1 VKKSRLDPDSQSIK
15 TGEKKRGLLP
25 GLKVADGFTKHPF
38 DAEFGLKTSG
48 LIPGRHLKSGHPHDR
63 HATAYF
69 GVAPS
74 VFLELLGR
82 WRQSRPAAPIEQTT
96 FIDLGAG
103 MGRAMLIAALQP
115 FRAVV
120 GVELNPALVR
130 LARRNVTRWRKIANP
145 QAPMRL
151 VCGDAADYVFPNGP
165 CVVFLFNSFGATVM
179 RRLLKGMARSFATRP
194 GELEILYVNNEQESV
209 LESQPGLVRLFHG
222 QVKRSPQDAKA
233 DFQIMANQPDGE
245 YASADYEDCSIWR
258 WVGKPGTTR
267 EGPPGR
273 RIFLSKDH

>member
-1 VKKSRLDPDSQSIK
+1 MEIV
-15 TGEKKRGLLP
+15 EKKRRLLP
-25 GLKVADGFTKHPF
+25 GLKVADGFTRHPF
-38 DAEFGLKTSG
+38 DTAFGLRTSG
-48 LIPGRHLKSGHPHDR
+48 LILGRYLKSGHPHDR

-74 VFLELLGR
+74 VFRELLRR
-82 WRQSRPAAPIEQTT
+82 WRQSRPAAAIEQTT

-103 MGRAMLIAALQP
+103 MGRAMLIAALLP
-115 FRAVV
+115 FQAVV

-130 LARRNVTRWRKIANP
+130 LARQNMTRWRKIADP

-165 CVVFLFNSFGATVM
+165 CVAFLFNPFGATVM
-179 RRLLKGMARSFATRP
+179 RRLMRGMSKSFARRP
-194 GELEILYVNNEQESV
+194 GELDVLYINNEQESV
-209 LESQPGLVRLFHG
+209 IEAQAGFARLFHG
-222 QVKRSPQDAKA
+222 QVKRSRRDARA

-258 WVGKPGTTR
+258 WAGKPGIIQQRPT
-267 EGPPGR
+267 GR
-273 RIFLSKDH
+273 RIFIQRVTRI

>member
-1 VKKSRLDPDSQSIK
+1 MKKSRPQPGSPSIRP
-15 TGEKKRGLLP
+15 GEKNRRLLP
-25 GLKVADGFTKHPF
+25 GLKVADGFMRHPF
-38 DAEFGLKTSG
+38 DAAFGLRTSG

-74 VFLELLGR
+74 VFRELLRR
-82 WRQSRPAAPIEQTT
+82 WRQLRPAAPIEQTT

-130 LARRNVTRWRKIANP
+130 LARRNMTRWRKIANP

-151 VCGDAADYVFPNGP
+151 VCGDVADFVFPDGP
-165 CVVFLFNSFGATVM
+165 CVAFLFNPFGATVM
-179 RRLLKGMARSFATRP
+179 RRLLRRTSRTFLRRR
-194 GELEILYVNNEQESV
+194 GELDLLYVNNEQESV
-209 LESQPGLVRLFHG
+209 LEAQPGFVRLFHG
-222 QVKRSPQDAKA
+222 QVKRSRLDARA
-233 DFQIMANQPDGE
+233 DFQIMANQPNGE

-258 WVGKPGTTR
+258 WAGKSGSTR
-267 EGPPGR
+267 QRPPR
-273 RIFLSKDH
+273 

>member
-1 VKKSRLDPDSQSIK
+1 VKNSRPELGSQFIK
-15 TGEKKRGLLP
+15 TGDKKGRLLP
-25 GLKVADGFTKHPF
+25 GLKVADGFTRHPF
-38 DAEFGLKTSG
+38 DIAFGLRTSG

-74 VFLELLGR
+74 VFRDVLRR
-82 WRQSRPAAPIEQTT
+82 WGQSIPAAPIEQTT

-130 LARRNVTRWRKIANP
+130 LARRNMTRWRKIANP

-151 VCGDAADYVFPNGP
+151 VCSDVADYVFPNGP
-165 CVVFLFNSFGATVM
+165 CVAFLFNPFGATVM
-179 RRLLKGMARSFATRP
+179 RRLLRGMSKAFARHP
-194 GELEILYVNNEQESV
+194 GELDILYVNNEQEGV
-209 LESQPGLVRLFHG
+209 FEAQPGFVRLFHG
-222 QVKRSPQDAKA
+222 QVMRSRRDAKA
-233 DFQIMANQPDGE
+233 DFQILANQPDGE
-245 YASADYEDCSIWR
+245 YASTDYEDCSIWR
-258 WVGKPGTTR
+258 WAGKPETTR
-267 EGPPGR
+267 
-273 RIFLSKDH
+273 

>member
-1 VKKSRLDPDSQSIK
+1 MNKSRPEPGGQPSK
-15 TGEKKRGLLP
+15 TGEKKRRVLP
-25 GLKVADGFTKHPF
+25 GLKVADGFMRHPF
-38 DAEFGLKTSG
+38 DAEFGVRTSG

-74 VFLELLGR
+74 VFRELLRR
-82 WRQSRPAAPIEQTT
+82 WRQHRPAAPIEQTT

-103 MGRAMLIAALQP
+103 MGRAVLIAALQP

-120 GVELNPALVR
+120 GVELNPTLVR
-130 LARRNVTRWRKIANP
+130 LARQNMTRWRKVADP

-151 VCGDAADYVFPNGP
+151 VCGDAADYALPNGR
-165 CVVFLFNSFGATVM
+165 CVAFLFNPFGATVM
-179 RRLLKGMARSFATRP
+179 RRLLKGIARNFAGRT
-194 GELEILYVNNEQESV
+194 GELDILYVNNEQESV
-209 LESQPGLVRLFHG
+209 IEAQPGFVRLFHG
-222 QVKRSPQDAKA
+222 QVRRSRPDAKA

-245 YASADYEDCSIWR
+245 YASANYEDCSIWR

-267 EGPPGR
+267 GRPPGR
-273 RIFLSKDH
+273 RIVIPKDH

>member
-1 VKKSRLDPDSQSIK
+1 MKKSRPVPAGPSIK
-15 TGEKKRGLLP
+15 TGEMKRRLLP
-25 GLKVADGFTKHPF
+25 GLKVADGFMRHPF
-38 DAEFGLKTSG
+38 DAAFGLRTSG

-74 VFLELLGR
+74 VFRELLRR
-82 WRQSRPAAPIEQTT
+82 WRQHRPAAPLEQTT

-130 LARRNVTRWRKIANP
+130 LARRNMTRWRKIAIP

-165 CVVFLFNSFGATVM
+165 CVAFLFNPFGATVM
-179 RRLLKGMARSFATRP
+179 RRLLKGMSRSFAGRP
-194 GELEILYVNNEQESV
+194 EELDILYVNNEQEGV
-209 LESQPGLVRLFHG
+209 LEAQPGFVRLFHG
-222 QVKRSPQDAKA
+222 QVKRSREDARA
-233 DFQIMANQPDGE
+233 DFQIMANQPEGE

-258 WVGKPGTTR
+258 WAGKPGT
-267 EGPPGR
+267 GR
-273 RIFLSKDH
+273 RRPARGTIVI

>member
-1 VKKSRLDPDSQSIK
+1 VNKSRPERGRPSIK
-15 TGEKKRGLLP
+15 TEEKKRRLLP
-25 GLKVADGFTKHPF
+25 GLKVADGFTLHHF
-38 DAEFGLKTSG
+38 DTIFGLRTSG

-74 VFLELLGR
+74 VFREMLRR
-82 WRQSRPAAPIEQTT
+82 WLQTGPAAPIEQTT

-130 LARRNVTRWRKIANP
+130 VARRNMTRWRKIANP

-151 VCGDAADYVFPNGP
+151 LCADATDFEFPHGS
-165 CVVFLFNSFGATVM
+165 CVTFLFNPFSATVM
-179 RRLLKGMARSFATRP
+179 RRLLRQMSRSFARRP
-194 GELEILYVNNEQESV
+194 GELDILYVNNEQESV
-209 LESQPGLVRLFHG
+209 LEAQPGFVRLFHD
-222 QVKRSPQDAKA
+222 QVMRSRRDAEA
-233 DFQIMANQPDGE
+233 DFRIMANQPDGE
-245 YASADYEDCSIWR
+245 YATADYEDCSIWR
-258 WVGKPGTTR
+258 WQGKTTR
-267 EGPPGR
+267 ERLPR
-273 RIFLSKDH
+273 ARIAISKDH